1 MAQDISEKKEM
12 KKVEEEGSQGKLM
25 AEEEELEEV
34 TVTLSE
40 S

>member
-34 TVTLSE
+34 TLTLSE